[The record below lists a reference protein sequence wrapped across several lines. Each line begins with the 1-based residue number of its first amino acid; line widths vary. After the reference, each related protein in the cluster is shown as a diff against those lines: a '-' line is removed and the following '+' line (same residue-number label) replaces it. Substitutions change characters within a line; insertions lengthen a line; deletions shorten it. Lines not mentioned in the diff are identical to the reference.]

1 MITTSFT
8 CKTQHLSVLQML
20 VKKYDGR
27 FTRIIFYGSIHSPGN
42 VYVSISFEDYTNFRE
57 FQNNWLQFITPIV
70 EVQKPSGLKKLLR
83 RIRGEI
89 KHLRS
94 LLPSA

>member
-1 MITTSFT
+1 MITTGFT
-8 CKTQHLSVLQML
+8 CKTQHLSILQML

-27 FTRIIFYGSIHSPGN
+27 FKPNTLASVRGPGW
-42 VYVSISFEDYTNFRE
+42 VYVSISFEVYENYRDFND
-57 FQNNWLQFITPIV
+57 NWNQFITPIV
-70 EVQKPSGLKKLLR
+70 EVQKPGGLKKLLR

-94 LLPSA
+94 LLPNV